1 MPQQPPSV
9 KGSFFPTFPPPDTTN
24 TGNPSSGGF
33 AHLFC
38 SWTEEVEVCETGVA
52 QCAGTWSAASSTGG
66 SSGGSL
72 SNGFCDINVSFDL
85 ACNIPQAINVTA
97 NCSDGT
103 TVVLDQYYWP
113 GKPSNDDEYFIE
125 MSCVDQEADSLAE
138 CQNQFDSIGVNSCLE
153 YYTGSTASVAGP
165 MSSSAATA
173 LSDAVDNDG
182 FCQAETYSCKNGT
195 YNKTFTN
202 VCETAPPVN
211 CRMVEIPGNWSETIP
226 LLATCHWALIADLT
240 QAEKLKFFAHLASKL
255 TNNKAHMFLIKAHLK
270 GIGMGF
276 TSDTN
281 AVMQF
286 LDMVNSTSRSC
297 SLQPPPGML
306 DNAAWRA
313 IRDVIEKNKHTIPGR
328 GGPRGGGPGGGVNFG
343 SPTMIIMPTIDM
355 LHEKLN
361 EQMNK
366 FNSFGDVKCA
376 MNVNPGGGGIG
387 TTVGPGNPGV
397 SLPLNSVVKSSS
409 SGSSLNQSTKNNILL
424 HINNGFPAL
433 NGRLSLKTPKAEYL

>member
-9 KGSFFPTFPPPDTTN
+9 KGPFFPTFPPPDMTN

-52 QCAGTWSAASSTGG
+52 QCAGTWSAASSAGG

-85 ACNIPQAINVTA
+85 ACDTPQAINVTA

-103 TVVLDQYYWP
+103 TVVLDEYYWP
-113 GKPSNDDEYFIE
+113 GKPTNSDEYFVEIT
-125 MSCVDQEADSLAE
+125 CIDQEADSLAE
-138 CQNQFDSIGVNSCLE
+138 CQNQFDSIGVSTCVE

-165 MSSSAATA
+165 MSLSAASA
-173 LSDAVDNDG
+173 LGDAVDNDG
-182 FCQAETYSCKNGT
+182 FCTAGIISCENST

-211 CRMVEIPGNWSETIP
+211 CRMVDVPGSWSDMIP
-226 LLATCHWALIADLT
+226 LTASCGWAVLAGASEVDKNI
-240 QAEKLKFFAHLASKL
+240 FFAKIAQD
-255 TNNKAHMFLIKAHLK
+255 LIKNSPGLVQIIRIHLK
-270 GIGMGF
+270 VGLS
-276 TSDTN
+276 TSDTS

-286 LDMVNSTSRSC
+286 LKLMKTTSGSKC
-297 SLQPPPGML
+297 LLSPPPNFSDSSVLRGIA
-306 DNAAWRA
+306 DAVA
-313 IRDVIEKNKHTIPGR
+313 KHLNQMGKGAPKPPT
-328 GGPRGGGPGGGVNFG
+328 GGGVNFG
-343 SPTMIIMPTIDM
+343 LPVMIIMPTIDM

-424 HINNGFPAL
+424 HMNNGFPSVD
-433 NGRLSLKTPKAEYL
+433 GRLSLKTPKAEYL